1 MADSN
6 AARRKANTT
15 AVAKIVGPKANAA
28 KDKETLSKMVTGKI
42 SQKQG
47 EAIRGSLGTIAFP
60 KGSVQVQRL
69 NPSGKTMGQ
78 IAGEVA
84 NNIKTQSTD
93 GGVLGQ
99 AHMGG
104 HSDVGNSSI
113 LKTPVKPN
121 ISLKNK

>member
-1 MADSN
+1 MATASSRGNSN
-6 AARRKANTT
+6 A
-15 AVAKIVGPKANAA
+15 VGKIVGPKSATSGGGN
-28 KDKETLSKMVTGKI
+28 I
-42 SQKQG
+42 NPRG
-47 EAIRGSLGTIAFP
+47 EVGRPGDPGGHMWP
-60 KGSVQVQRL
+60 KAPVQRL